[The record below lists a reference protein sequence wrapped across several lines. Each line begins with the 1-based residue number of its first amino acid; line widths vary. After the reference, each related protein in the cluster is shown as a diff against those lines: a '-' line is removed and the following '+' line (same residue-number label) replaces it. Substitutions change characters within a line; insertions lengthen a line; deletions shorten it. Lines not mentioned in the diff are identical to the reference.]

1 MASNSVHT
9 ISIDLPTDIL
19 LALNET
25 EKEITQRVKVTLA
38 VQLYGLQKLTTG
50 KAAQLAGLPRLQFEK
65 LLSNNAVAISHLSV
79 DEVMADVKKLK

>member
-38 VQLYGLQKLTTG
+38 VQLYGLQKLTIG